1 MNDDR
6 AKRFAALY
14 KDSYGAIYAYASR
27 RVGPGAADEIAAET
41 FLVAWRK
48 FDVLPSDPLPW
59 LYGVAR
65 NVVAREYAA
74 SGRRRETWAALER
87 ERPCSTDSGEDGDD
101 PRLWDAWGQLNAGD
115 REVLALVAW
124 EELSVADAA
133 RALGCSAP
141 VFSVRLHRARR
152 RLRRLL
158 EEDRPRSSVEP
169 VEV

>member
-1 MNDDR
+1 MSDDR
-6 AKRFAALY
+6 AKRFAMLY
-14 KDSYGAIYAYASR
+14 EDCYGAIRSYASR
-27 RVGPGAADEIAAET
+27 RLGEEAADEIAAET

-59 LYGVAR
+59 LFRVAR
-65 NVVAREYAA
+65 NMVARRHAA
-74 SGRRRETWAALER
+74 SGRERQTRAALER
-87 ERPCSTDSGEDGDD
+87 ERPRLTDSGDAGD
-101 PRLWDAWGQLNAGD
+101 PRLWAAWGRLSAVD

-152 RLRRLL
+152 RLQRLL
-158 EEDRPRSSVEP
+158 ADERSLSSVEP
-169 VEV
+169 LEA